1 MTQRN
6 GYDVVIVG
14 GGVIG
19 SATAYFLAADS
30 DFDGTVAVVERDP
43 TYEFS
48 TSARSMASIRQQ
60 FSTPENIAISRFGY
74 GFLKSVGETLAV
86 KGEPPDIQFRDGQYL
101 FFIEEHQKEAFDAVL
116 AIQHANGAEV
126 ERIDGGDAVKDRF
139 DWVNTEDLVGAQIG
153 LSREGWFD
161 GYALTMAF
169 RRKAIDLGVTYLQ
182 DEAVGF
188 GKDGARITHVE
199 IASGERLPAGQVV
212 NSSGRRARW
221 TAELAGIH
229 DLPVSP
235 RKRCV
240 FYCDCRE
247 PVPQGLL
254 VIDSSGV
261 YFRGDGQGF
270 LCGRSP
276 GPDEPD
282 PECHDFDVDYS
293 QFEEYIW
300 PALAHR
306 VPAFEAIRQSSAWG
320 CHYAMS
326 LLDANAILGPHPELT
341 NFHFANGFS
350 GHGMQQS
357 PAVGRGLAEMIA
369 HGEYRSLDLSVFGYE
384 RVRSNTPIVE
394 TGVI

>member
-1 MTQRN
+1 MTRSESW
-6 GYDVVIVG
+6 DVVIVG

-19 SATAYFLAADS
+19 SATAYFLAADP
-30 DFDGTVAVVERDP
+30 DFDGTVAVLEMDP
-43 TYEFS
+43 SYEFS

-60 FSTPENIAISRFGY
+60 FSTPENIAISAY
-74 GFLKSVGETLAV
+74 GHRFLKSIGATLAV
-86 KGEPPDIQFRDGQYL
+86 DGQAPDIQFRDGHYL
-101 FFIEEHQKEAFDAVL
+101 FFIEDHQKAEFDAVL
-116 AIQHANGAEV
+116 KIQTENGAEV
-126 ERIDGGDAVKDRF
+126 ERIDGAAAVADRF
-139 DWVNTEDLVGAQIG
+139 DWANTEDLVGAQLG

-169 RRKAIDLGVTYLQ
+169 RRKAIDLGVTYIQ

-188 GKDGARITHVE
+188 GREGARITHVE
-199 IASGERLPAGQVV
+199 TAAGGRLAVGAVV
-212 NSSGRRARW
+212 NASGRRGRW
-221 TAELAGIH
+221 TAELAGIA

-261 YFRGDGQGF
+261 YFRGDGKGF

-276 GPDEPD
+276 GPGEPD

-306 VPAFEAIRQSSAWG
+306 VPAFEAIRQTSAWG

-326 LLDANAILGPHPELT
+326 VLDANSILGPHPEVR

-369 HGEYRSLDLSVFGYE
+369 HGHYRSLDLSVFGYE
-384 RVRSNTPIVE
+384 RILRNAPIVE